1 MKGTR
6 FWGEGGLPKVAI
18 DTLGCKVNQY
28 DTALLKEYFK
38 NLNFQCV
45 SSDEPADVY
54 VVNSC
59 TVTEKADQEARYF
72 IRRFKQKNPNAII
85 VVTGCYAQ
93 TRPEELSQIEGVH
106 YVVGN
111 TLKNRIVELIRNH
124 SVEKNG
130 EARVYVKNS
139 FRSENR
145 LTQIPVH
152 AETHKTRFF
161 FKIQDGC
168 DDFCSFCV
176 IPYARGRSRSL
187 PPDDVIRQIKV
198 SVEEGVKEVVL
209 AGISLG
215 SYGADLAPKITLAQL
230 VRRVEEETTL
240 LRLRISSLEPEDVT
254 RELIDVL
261 KDSQIFCPHF
271 HLPLQAGDDGILRLM
286 KRNYTT
292 AYYRNLIRQIQTD
305 FKDPFIGMDILC
317 GFPGE
322 TTARFER
329 GLAFLETVGW
339 TKLHVFPY
347 SPRKG
352 TPAARF
358 RNQLRREE
366 ILKRAEIAR
375 ALSQQRYADYL
386 ERYLGKPLLAL
397 VETDDKALTRN
408 YLPILFQKPAA
419 QSFHNQ
425 EIILKPYA
433 RDGETLIATVA

>member
-433 RDGETLIATVA
+433 RNGETLIAAVA